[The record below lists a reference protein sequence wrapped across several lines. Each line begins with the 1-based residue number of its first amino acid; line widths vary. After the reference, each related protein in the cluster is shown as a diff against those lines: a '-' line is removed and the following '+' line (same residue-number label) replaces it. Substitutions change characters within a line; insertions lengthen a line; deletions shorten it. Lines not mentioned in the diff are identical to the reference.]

1 MKTFDY
7 ISREYVPSIDLNTL
21 GKTYDTLE
29 QGHKEAV
36 KAASDLEVTMANLDL
51 NEAESEWRQQKI
63 NEIKETVAEN
73 TIYGNSYAAL
83 DDIITKAGNIMSD
96 QGMIGRL
103 QAQKDYKSFRTK
115 IENDNTLPQDYKN
128 YYLENNPY
136 HYKDKY
142 DKNGNIIGGTKWTPN
157 SSPTVI
163 VPLSKLIT
171 QGISIAAKESGGGN
185 VTRWIDKYGNITQDP
200 SQAFDGEVFNTT
212 TNQWERLSREKI
224 WQGIKSMIN
233 STPGAIESI
242 KQDYDVARWKHEKA
256 VKANKNKPFESDI
269 TDSNGIY
276 LSEEQYLYKRVDPAV
291 QAASYY
297 NSINKTTY
305 GNGLATYQAARTKSE
320 EAVAIERLRI
330 TKASMSGRNTP
341 VEINVNQGAEFMSTK
356 NVAKNNIKSLY
367 KQITGKNLFIP
378 DNITIKNME
387 QLLDKYDVSVADRQQ
402 IRANV
407 KAYNEAKVNLSA
419 FTSNMSDKDK
429 ANFMFAARMKSGG
442 ELISSTNGGSKYD
455 DMLINST
462 NKLYGKN
469 GQTLVITLKKEML
482 QNINDIINS
491 GKYDG
496 YSKLGIKQDDN
507 KIIIPK
513 SSMYVIPM
521 IASIIDKAESRVNSG
536 FFNTLIQAGS
546 FNTGTMNIDV
556 LDQNGKSVYGNNKFV
571 QSGSYYNTM
580 KTTDD
585 IQQASNSSAI
595 RQIAKIYND
604 GIEENDK
611 LYKKYQINPT
621 TITVSSLNL
630 DGNNFTEATLLAQY
644 NKGLITKEQY
654 ETNKKYFNE
663 SFENIVKSHD
673 FSQNQMYMSE
683 GGGTRKL
690 VVDSNERFNYG
701 AEIRQAIKDK
711 RTTYGPTIVAGSY
724 DPLTGAPIAGY
735 NITILPKVNNEGKV
749 IGDDKPKTF
758 YIPGMIN
765 ETASEIMMQDPYVQ
779 AFNSITIIGGTRTT
793 RMLTDN
799 NTNPRL
805 GTMSITGLGNNMYKV
820 NFDGIEQ
827 TIKQKDAVD
836 LTTAINDYNG
846 CKNAFLSS
854 GENDINPRMRST
866 IVHSAKIIADIY
878 NVSADA
884 VLDVLLED
892 INK

>member
-51 NEAESEWRQQKI
+51 NEAENEWRQQKI
-63 NEIKETVAEN
+63 NEIKQTVEDN

-83 DDIITKAGNIMSD
+83 DDIITKTGNLMSD

-103 QAQKDYKSFRTK
+103 QAQKDYKAFRTK
-115 IENDNTLPQDYKN
+115 IESDNTLPQDYKD

-136 HYKDKY
+136 HYEDKY
-142 DKNGNIIGGTKWTPN
+142 DKNGNVVGGTKWTPN
-157 SSPTVI
+157 NSPTAI
-163 VPLSKLIT
+163 VPLSKLIA

-200 SQAFDGEVFNTT
+200 SQAFNGEVFNTT

-233 STPGAIESI
+233 STPGAIESL
-242 KQDYDVARWKHEKA
+242 KQDYDVAKWKHEKA

-305 GNGLATYQAARTKSE
+305 GNGLATYQAARAKSE
-320 EAVAIERLRI
+320 EIVAIERLRM
-330 TKASMSGRNTP
+330 TEASMSGRNTP

-356 NVAKNNIKSLY
+356 NMAKNNIKSLY

-378 DNITIKNME
+378 DNITISNME
-387 QLLDKYDVSVADRQQ
+387 QLLDKYNVSVADRQE
-402 IRANV
+402 IRADV
-407 KAYNEAKVNLSA
+407 KAYNEAQANLSA
-419 FTSNMSDKDK
+419 FTANMTDKDK
-429 ANFMFAARMKSGG
+429 ANFLFASRMKSGG
-442 ELISSTNGGSKYD
+442 EIISSTNGGSKYD

-469 GQTLVITLKKEML
+469 GQTLVITLKEEML
-482 QNINDIINS
+482 QNINNIIDS
-491 GKYDG
+491 GQYDS
-496 YSKLGIKQDDN
+496 YHKLGIKQDGN

-521 IASIIDKAESRVNSG
+521 IASIIDKAESRI
-536 FFNTLIQAGS
+536 NTLLAGP
-546 FNTGTMNIDV
+546 FNAGTMNIDV
-556 LDQNGKSVYGNNKFV
+556 LDQNGKSIYGNNKFV
-571 QSGSYYNTM
+571 QSGPYYNTM

-585 IQQASNSSAI
+585 IQQVSNSSTI

-611 LYKKYQINPT
+611 LYKKYKINPT

-644 NKGLITKEQY
+644 NKGFITKEQY

-663 SFENIVKSHD
+663 SFENLVKSHN

-683 GGGTRKL
+683 GDGTRKL
-690 VVDSNERFNYG
+690 VVSSNERFNYG
-701 AEIRQAIKDK
+701 AEIRQAVKDG
-711 RTTYGPTIVAGSY
+711 RATFNPTIVAGSY

-735 NITILPKVNNEGKV
+735 NITILSKDE
-749 IGDDKPKTF
+749 DDKSKTF

-765 ETASEIMMQDPYVQ
+765 ETASKIMMKDPYVQ
-779 AFNSITIIGGTRTT
+779 AFNSIAIIGGTRTT

-827 TIKQKDAVD
+827 TIKQKDAVA

-846 CKNAFLSS
+846 CKNAFLAS
-854 GENDINPRMRST
+854 GENYINPNQRST
-866 IVHSAKIIADIY
+866 IAHSAKVIADIY